1 MPIYEARFR
10 FTTDEPLHYP
20 QTAVEDALDC
30 EFDNMEVIEVKTIKE
45 N

>member
-1 MPIYEARFR
+1 MTTYEVRFR

-30 EFDNMEVIEVKTIKE
+30 EFDSMKVMEVKEVRE
-45 N
+45 